1 MGGSARDT
9 YVLGI
14 EARIAPVVLELDR
27 LVMRSGP
34 DLEPA
39 IKYQMLMYALKG
51 DYRAWVCAID
61 CHPRKAVGL
70 RFLYGAL
77 LDDPSRVLRPGTSSL
92 RTLDV
97 ASLAAID
104 PGLVAGFVREAV
116 ARHEEL
122 KAAWR
127 ARKAAGNA

>member
-1 MGGSARDT
+1 MDGSARDT

-14 EARIAPVVLELDR
+14 DARVAPLVIELDR
-27 LVMRSGP
+27 LVLDAGP

-61 CHPRKAVGL
+61 AHPRKAVGL

-77 LDDPSRVLRPGTSSL
+77 LDDRGGVLRPGTRSS
-92 RTLDV
+92 RP
-97 ASLAAID
+97 
-104 PGLVAGFVREAV
+104 PGVHGRPPGTPD
-116 ARHEEL
+116 R
-122 KAAWR
+122 
-127 ARKAAGNA
+127 G